1 MLPKIDKT
9 DNFGDIR
16 HFYLIIK
23 TLIVIVANSNKQEA
37 ELQVILVNHQSL
49 QQKVWKL
56 DEKILNLLWER
67 DKAVELTT
75 KIRAENTIL
84 EHKNKEL
91 EANRKALIEELG
103 GAVGREDLEYA
114 TWDLVL
120 QTTQLLIKERDKAVE
135 ENQSLKQE
143 NSQLVQ
149 SINRL
154 ESQIN
159 SKENEI
165 NFVKQKLS
173 DTDRE
178 VSALQARYTSLK
190 HLQNELG
197 QKESDIQAINRLES
211 QISSK
216 ENEINFV
223 KQKLSDTEREVSVLQ
238 AKYTSSLKHLQN
250 EIAQKESDIQ
260 ALKEENS
267 ENQKIITSLKDNLY
281 NEQSYKSEKQQ
292 NIEDNSKDRYKFIQ
306 NLLIEKEQLYSSDIY
321 IDLHKKNFS
330 SAIKEYN
337 NLIYF
342 IQISFPDFGIEEI
355 NEWRQTESFYFHI
368 ISQLYVINSLLVCK
382 VRELD
387 KKTGKA
393 LYWCNQVLVSELNI
407 LLSQASFLDSQD
419 FNISY
424 FA

>member
-190 HLQNELG
+190 HLQNE
-197 QKESDIQAINRLES
+197 
-211 QISSK
+211 
-216 ENEINFV
+216 
-223 KQKLSDTEREVSVLQ
+223 
-238 AKYTSSLKHLQN
+238 
-250 EIAQKESDIQ
+250 IAQKESDIQ